1 MSENNIDL
9 TQLKYNTLSIRLST
23 DGFSFSIYNPDKK
36 NGIYN
41 KHIPVN
47 IQRSMAANVKSFLAN
62 TSELNTVYRQ
72 VNILIHTQRFTTV
85 PLEFFE
91 DEQMELLFY
100 QNLPKQNN
108 EIILCN
114 VLGKSNVVILFAID
128 KLTHI
133 LLSEHF
139 PQARFFAS
147 ISPQVEYFTSKNKPE
162 DGHKVYV
169 NFHENDMEVCC
180 YDDEK
185 LQLTN
190 TYNVTNNDD
199 RSYYLLN
206 LWKQLEFDPEHDELH
221 LTGLGKAEKNELIGF
236 LRQFIRKVF
245 IMNPLSETG
254 ISSSDSIEDVPFDIL
269 SLLICE

>member
-9 TQLKYNTLSIRLST
+9 IQPEHKTLSIRLST

-36 NGIYN
+36 SNLYY
-41 KHIPVN
+41 KHVPVN
-47 IQRSMAANVKSFLAN
+47 IQRSMAANVKSFLTN
-62 TSELNTVYRQ
+62 TPELNISYGQT
-72 VNILIHTQRFTTV
+72 NILIHTQRYTTI
-85 PLEFFE
+85 PFELFE
-91 DEQMELLFY
+91 DEQMEMLFY

-114 VLGKSNVVILFAID
+114 VLGKSNVVVLFSID

-133 LLSEHF
+133 FLSERF

-147 ISPQVEYFTSKNKPE
+147 ISPQVEYFTNKNKYRNE
-162 DGHKVYV
+162 HIIYT

-180 YDDEK
+180 YNNGK
-185 LQLTN
+185 LQLAN
-190 TYNVTNNDD
+190 TYLITNNED

-206 LWKQLEFDPEHDELH
+206 LWKQLAFNSEHGELH
-221 LTGLGKAEKNELIGF
+221 LTGLKKVERNELIIF
-236 LRQFIRKVF
+236 LKQFIRRIFV
-245 IMNPLSETG
+245 MNPLSETG
-254 ISSSDSIEDVPFDIL
+254 IPSSEQLEDMPFDIL

>member
-1 MSENNIDL
+1 MSDNNVDF
-9 TQLKYNTLSIRLST
+9 TQLEHNTLSIRLST

-36 NGIYN
+36 NNLYY
-41 KHIPVN
+41 KYIPVN
-47 IQRSMAANVKSFLAN
+47 IQRSMAANVKSLLTN
-62 TSELNTVYRQ
+62 TPELNISYRQ
-72 VNILIHTQRFTTV
+72 TNILIHTQRYTTI
-85 PLEFFE
+85 PFELFE

-114 VLGKSNVVILFAID
+114 VLGKSNVAVLFSID

-133 LLSEHF
+133 FLSEHF

-147 ISPQVEYFTSKNKPE
+147 ISPQVEYFTNKNKHE
-162 DGHKVYV
+162 NAHKVYA

-180 YDDEK
+180 YVNGK
-185 LQLTN
+185 LQLAN
-190 TYNVTNNDD
+190 TYSVTNNDD

-206 LWKQLEFDPEHDELH
+206 LWKQLALNPEHSELH
-221 LTGLGKAEKNELIGF
+221 LIGLNEAERNGLITF
-236 LRQFIRKVF
+236 LRQFIRKIFV
-245 IMNPLSETG
+245 MNPLSE
-254 ISSSDSIEDVPFDIL
+254 ISTSSPEGIEDMPFDIL